1 MSRLHALT
9 DGVFAIAMTLLVLE
23 LHVPDVASTGDF
35 ISGLAALVPSLF
47 SFTLSFAVLG
57 AYWLGTVWSLAPV
70 RQVERPLL
78 LLNLLALLFITL
90 VPFTTAVLARYP
102 DQPGA
107 VILYGTHLT
116 LLGLAQYANWSYLR
130 ANPKLLESPVTPG
143 EAAARTRR
151 ILFGPVGFVAAMVVA
166 LVSPRAGYAVYYI
179 VLFAYIF
186 TAARDRSI
194 ISR

>member
-1 MSRLHALT
+1 M
-9 DGVFAIAMTLLVLE
+9 
-23 LHVPDVASTGDF
+23 
-35 ISGLAALVPSLF
+35 
-47 SFTLSFAVLG
+47 
-57 AYWLGTVWSLAPV
+57 
-70 RQVERPLL
+70 
-78 LLNLLALLFITL
+78 
-90 VPFTTAVLARYP
+90 
-102 DQPGA
+102 
-107 VILYGTHLT
+107 
-116 LLGLAQYANWSYLR
+116 
-130 ANPKLLESPVTPG
+130 TPG